1 MPDKN
6 TIATLKPQILITA
19 LRGHPI
25 CQFVAK
31 NPWNENPM
39 LLKRLNA
46 EADRFS

>member
-6 TIATLKPQILITA
+6 TIVTSRPQILITA
-19 LRGHPI
+19 LRRHPMR
-25 CQFVAK
+25 QFVAK
-31 NPWNENPM
+31 IPWNENPM